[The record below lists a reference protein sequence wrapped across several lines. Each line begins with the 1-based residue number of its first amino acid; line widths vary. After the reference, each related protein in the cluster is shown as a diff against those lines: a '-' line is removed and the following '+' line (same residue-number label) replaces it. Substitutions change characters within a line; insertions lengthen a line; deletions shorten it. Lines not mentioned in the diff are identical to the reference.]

1 MSVLATGQ
9 MGCYDAAGRP
19 IPCAG
24 SGQDGEFRLGLPWPV
39 PRFKVYGE
47 TVHDRLTGL
56 VWSRDAAPRELPLT
70 WREALD
76 AVAALNREHFLGFAD
91 WRLPNRRE
99 LRSLVSHQ
107 TRRPAL
113 PEDHPFINVFA
124 GWYWS
129 STTAAIAPS
138 HAWYVDMDGGRLF
151 YGGKDQSFMLW
162 PVRGESRVLPS
173 TGQTLCYDDAG
184 KPLACAGSGQD
195 GEFRLG
201 LAWPVPR
208 FEPAGETVHDRL
220 TGLRW
225 RRVAD
230 LAGALSWQEAL
241 ESVAELNREMN
252 PGRWRLPNVN
262 ELESLVDAEAARP
275 ALTAGHPFVNVRGV
289 YWSSTTSLYEPD
301 WAWALYLDKGAVGVG
316 RKTEARFHAWAVC
329 DATQPAQRYGRAFA
343 SFAP

>member
-1 MSVLATGQ
+1 MDVLWTGQ

-24 SGQDGEFRLGLPWPV
+24 SGQDAEFRRGLPWPV
-39 PRFKVYGE
+39 PRFEPAGD

-56 VWSRDAAPRELPLT
+56 VWLRDAGAGEFPMS

-76 AVAALNREHFLGFAD
+76 FVARLNRARWCGFSD

-113 PEDHPFINVFA
+113 PEDHPFLNVFA

-129 STTAAIAPS
+129 STTAVIAPA
-138 HAWYVDMDGGRLF
+138 HAWCVDLDGGRLF
-151 YGGKDQSFMLW
+151 YGGKDQSFMVW
-162 PVRGESRVLPS
+162 PVRGESRVLPA
-173 TGQTLCYDDAG
+173 TGQTRCYDDAG
-184 KPLACAGSGQD
+184 KPSACAGSGQD
-195 GEFRLG
+195 GERRG
-201 LAWPVPR
+201 GIPWPVPR
-208 FEPAGETVHDRL
+208 FEGYGETVFDRL

-225 RRVAD
+225 RRIAD
-230 LAGALSWQEAL
+230 LAGARSWQEAL
-241 ESVAELNREMN
+241 ESVAALNRGMN
-252 PGRWRLPNVN
+252 PGCWRLPNVN
-262 ELESLVDAEAARP
+262 ELESLVDAAAARP
-275 ALTAGHPFVNVRGV
+275 ALPAGHPFADVRDV

-316 RKTEARFHAWAVC
+316 RKTEARFHAWAVS
-329 DATQPAQRYGRAFA
+329 DATQPTRNDTVVRLH
-343 SFAP
+343 P